1 MAKMNC
7 HGSLGLKTIIFLWVA
22 NFFVSTCIITEG
34 RHISKEDYLKAKR
47 SVKCSRRPTIKSIHL
62 EDGDIYDCVLIEKQL
77 AFEHPA
83 LKNHIIQLKPTSIPQ
98 FVKNDK
104 SSNHTHPYIGL
115 KGGVGSGPVTAS
127 GEFCGTKGLLNVW
140 NPRVKAADQF
150 SLSQLWVTNGGN
162 ETIEAGWHV
171 YPQLFGGDNRTRLF
185 VYWTNDYYQ
194 HTGCYN
200 LVCPGFV
207 QVSTKVPVGVAL
219 EQVSTYQGNQYGMD
233 ITVVKLED
241 GDIYDCVPI
250 EKELAFEHPAL
261 KNHTIQ
267 MKPTSIP
274 DFVKKDESSNHTRPY
289 IGLKGG
295 GCPVGS
301 VPVRRLQIEDIL
313 RSPSVKS
320 FGRKN
325 SVIWAAVEASG
336 EFYGTRGSLNIWNPS
351 VKSAGQF
358 SLSQLW
364 VINGDNEIIE
374 AGWHTDN
381 YDKTGCYN
389 TLCPG
394 FVQVSTKV
402 AVGVTLDQVSTYHG
416 HEYEM
421 ELTVVKDA
429 KTKNWWIYYSK
440 EPVGYWPSSLY
451 KGLGSGA
458 ANAVN
463 WGGEALSPNTKGQW
477 PPMGSSHF
485 PLTNGDN
492 IGKSCFISNIQIS
505 KKDSSWDNYPLNA
518 TVYQDAPRCSILE
531 GRHISKEDYLEAKRL
546 MKRSRRSSIKSI
558 HLEDGDIYDC
568 VPIEKQLAF
577 EHPALKNHTIQLKPT
592 SIPEFVKND
601 KSSNH
606 TRPYI
611 GLKDGGCP
619 IGLVPVRRLQIE
631 EILSSPSLKSFGR
644 KDSAIPSEHRWAVVR
659 ASGDFYGTSGVFNV
673 WNPIVKAAN
682 EFSLSQLW
690 VINGGVETI
699 EAGWHVYPQLF
710 GGDNRTRFFVYW
722 TSDTYK
728 STGCY
733 NLICPGFVQVST
745 KTPVGLLVDPVSTLQ
760 GNKYD
765 FSLRVEKDAKTSN
778 WWIYYQDEAVGYW
791 PSSLYKG
798 LGSGGAT
805 RVDWGGEVANPN
817 TNVEWPPM
825 GSGNFPDK
833 NGANY
838 ANSCYISNLSI
849 FQKDSTWDEYPLS
862 PELFISKSECYNIV
876 DYGWIDTQRRRVISY
891 GGPGGSC

>member
-1 MAKMNC
+1 MA
-7 HGSLGLKTIIFLWVA
+7 FE
-22 NFFVSTCIITEG
+22 FQ
-34 RHISKEDYLKAKR
+34 
-47 SVKCSRRPTIKSIHL
+47 
-62 EDGDIYDCVLIEKQL
+62 EKQ
-77 AFEHPA
+77 
-83 LKNHIIQLKPTSIPQ
+83 
-98 FVKNDK
+98 
-104 SSNHTHPYIGL
+104 
-115 KGGVGSGPVTAS
+115 
-127 GEFCGTKGLLNVW
+127 
-140 NPRVKAADQF
+140 
-150 SLSQLWVTNGGN
+150 
-162 ETIEAGWHV
+162 
-171 YPQLFGGDNRTRLF
+171 
-185 VYWTNDYYQ
+185 
-194 HTGCYN
+194 
-200 LVCPGFV
+200 
-207 QVSTKVPVGVAL
+207 
-219 EQVSTYQGNQYGMD
+219 
-233 ITVVKLED
+233 
-241 GDIYDCVPI
+241 
-250 EKELAFEHPAL
+250 LAFEHPAL

-274 DFVKKDESSNHTRPY
+274 EFVKKDESSNHARPY
-289 IGLKGG
+289 VGLKGG
-295 GCPVGS
+295 GRPVGS

-313 RSPSVKS
+313 RSPSSVKS

-325 SVIWAAVEASG
+325 SFI
-336 EFYGTRGSLNIWNPS
+336 
-351 VKSAGQF
+351 
-358 SLSQLW
+358 
-364 VINGDNEIIE
+364 
-374 AGWHTDN
+374 
-381 YDKTGCYN
+381 
-389 TLCPG
+389 
-394 FVQVSTKV
+394 VSE
-402 AVGVTLDQVSTYHG
+402 H
-416 HEYEM
+416 H
-421 ELTVVKDA
+421 DA

-485 PLTNGDN
+485 PLANGDN

-518 TVYQDAPRCSILE
+518 KVYQDAPHCSILE

-733 NLICPGFVQVST
+733 NLICPGFVQ
-745 KTPVGLLVDPVSTLQ
+745 
-760 GNKYD
+760 
-765 FSLRVEKDAKTSN
+765 DAKTSN